1 MFCPTTSS
9 PNAFVL
15 LSLQNGMLQISVLLS
30 QNLRILEH
38 RVVNQ
43 TASFMRA
50 GMLSVLHCFPG
61 SMIGQIRLP
70 RPLKRREN

>member
-15 LSLQNGMLQISVLLS
+15 PSLQNGMLQMSVLLS

-43 TASFMRA
+43 TGSFMRA
-50 GMLSVLHCFPG
+50 EMLCVLRCLPG
-61 SMIGQIRLP
+61 SMIGQTRLP